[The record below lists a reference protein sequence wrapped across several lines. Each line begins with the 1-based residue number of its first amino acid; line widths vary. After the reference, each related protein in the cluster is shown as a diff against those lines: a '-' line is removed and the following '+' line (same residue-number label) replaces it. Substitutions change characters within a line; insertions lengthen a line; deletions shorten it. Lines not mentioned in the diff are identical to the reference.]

1 MAGRS
6 FTYSENRSGPKQD
19 PYGTRHLTCVLS
31 DLYPVFP
38 LSRFFSANRRFDGA
52 RVNEFWQYSKHSL
65 ENSTNLWKHDI

>member
-1 MAGRS
+1 MS
-6 FTYSENRSGPKQD
+6 HNV
-19 PYGTRHLTCVLS
+19 TRA
-31 DLYPVFP
+31 VFP